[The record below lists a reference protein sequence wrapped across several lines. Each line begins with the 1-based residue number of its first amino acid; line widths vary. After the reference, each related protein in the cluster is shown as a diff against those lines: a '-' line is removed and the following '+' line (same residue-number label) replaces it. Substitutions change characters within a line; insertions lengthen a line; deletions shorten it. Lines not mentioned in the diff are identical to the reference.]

1 MSSPT
6 TTSRRSTEEHRPARV
21 RAAALREQERR
32 AERRRRRIT
41 MSVVALLVAIVG
53 GGAAVQAA
61 RSTADGP
68 APAPTG
74 VTTDGYGVQLGSAD
88 APVLVEVYEDFMCPA
103 CGRFEESAGAAL
115 REMTADGSVRVV
127 FRPMAFL
134 DGASTTRYSTR
145 ALNASACAV
154 DAGRFPAYHARLFA
168 VQPEEGGP
176 GLSDAQLVA
185 LGTDAGI
192 TEHGL
197 CRLRREPRLPALDA
211 ARDRCRVQGRSRAD
225 ADHPGERRGARS
237 RDAARPAGCGAGRS
251 QLTGPAPPAYLA
263 CTVTLPLES
272 FTWFDGEPV
281 PSCGSA
287 PTLAWWNGVP
297 SDRYAVKP

>member
-1 MSSPT
+1 MTPMSSPT
-6 TTSRRSTEEHRPARV
+6 TTSRGTSEGQRPARI

-32 AERRRRRIT
+32 SERRRRRIT
-41 MSVVALLVAIVG
+41 ISVVALLVALVG

-68 APAPTG
+68 AAAPTG
-74 VTTDGYGVQLGSAD
+74 VTTDGYGVLLGSAD

-103 CGRFEESAGAAL
+103 CGRFEEAAGAAL

-176 GLSDAQLVA
+176 GLSDAALVTIGA
-185 LGTDAGI
+185 DAGI
-192 TEHGL
+192 TDKGFADCVENL
-197 CRLRREPRLPALDA
+197 DFLRWTQRATDA
-211 ARDRCRVQGRSRAD
+211 ASKAGVVQTPTVRVNGKAL
-225 ADHPGERRGARS
+225 AVATLPGLQAAVL
-237 RDAARPAGCGAGRS
+237 AARG
-251 QLTGPAPPAYLA
+251 
-263 CTVTLPLES
+263 
-272 FTWFDGEPV
+272 
-281 PSCGSA
+281 
-287 PTLAWWNGVP
+287 
-297 SDRYAVKP
+297 

>member
-6 TTSRRSTEEHRPARV
+6 TTSRGSAEGQRPARV

-32 AERRRRRIT
+32 SERRRRRIT
-41 MSVVALLVAIVG
+41 VSVVALLVAIVG

-68 APAPTG
+68 AAAPTG

-103 CGRFEESAGAAL
+103 CGNFEAAAGAAL

-145 ALNASACAV
+145 SLNAAACAV
-154 DAGRFPAYHARLFA
+154 DAGRFPAYHARLFSA
-168 VQPEEGGP
+168 QPEEGGP
-176 GLSDAQLVA
+176 GLSDDQLITI
-185 LGTDAGI
+185 GTDAGI
-192 TEHGL
+192 PDKSFASCVEDL
-197 CRLRREPRLPALDA
+197 DFLPWTQRATDA
-211 ARDRCRVQGRSRAD
+211 ASKAGVVQTPTVRVNGEAL
-225 ADHPGERRGARS
+225 AVATLPGLQAAVQ
-237 RDAARPAGCGAGRS
+237 AARG
-251 QLTGPAPPAYLA
+251 
-263 CTVTLPLES
+263 
-272 FTWFDGEPV
+272 
-281 PSCGSA
+281 
-287 PTLAWWNGVP
+287 
-297 SDRYAVKP
+297 